1 MRNVFF
7 NNFTNVPEQNII
19 EDLTIES
26 ISIYGHDFYY
36 CPRSV
41 IKKDD
46 IYGEDTISEYNDAYL
61 TTAYIKSYDSYEG
74 DGTFLSKFNLEI
86 RDQTTFVFAIKTFQ
100 HEVGDEQGT
109 IRPNEGDLIYSP
121 MMKRIF
127 VVMYVNDKETFYQMG
142 ALQTYTLT
150 CEVWEYSSEKLN
162 TGIEFIDSIEQR
174 YSTDELTIGVSLH
187 ANGSPILDSNGNP
200 ITTFNYENQNQDTFA
215 DNEEFETEGAGIVD
229 WNETS
234 PFGEDDFQ

>member
-1 MRNVFF
+1 MRSVFF
-7 NNFTNVPEQNII
+7 NNFTNAPEQNLI
-19 EDLTIES
+19 EDLTIEA

-41 IKKDD
+41 INKDD
-46 IYGEDTISEYNDAYL
+46 IYGEDTISEYNDGYL
-61 TTAYIKSYDSYEG
+61 TTAYIKSYDSYGG

-86 RDQTTFVFAIKTFQ
+86 RDQTTFVFAMKTFH
-100 HEVGDEQGT
+100 HEVGGEQGT

-127 VVMYVNDKETFYQMG
+127 VVMYVNDKDAFFQMG

-162 TGIEFIDSIEQR
+162 TGIEFIDSIEQKF
-174 YSTDELTIGVSLH
+174 STNELKIGVSLH

-200 ITTFNYENQNQDTFA
+200 VTTFDYEEQNQDTFA
-215 DNEEFETEGAGIVD
+215 DNEEFEAEGADIVE
-229 WNETS
+229 WSETS